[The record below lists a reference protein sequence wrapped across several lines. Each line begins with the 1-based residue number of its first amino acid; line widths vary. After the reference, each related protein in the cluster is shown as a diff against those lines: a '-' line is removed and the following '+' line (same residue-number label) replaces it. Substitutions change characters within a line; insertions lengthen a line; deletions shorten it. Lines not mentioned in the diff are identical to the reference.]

1 MECDW
6 ENALLERAQQLPSEL
21 LDVIRDQNSSHERYL
36 EAFTHATVVHNGRHL
51 PQLLAHCDNLFP
63 HICAVLSS
71 RRSCTAAIAT
81 LGRLVPFAP
90 YLAPYAHQV
99 LSRADFAPNLEE
111 PDGSDDDQVA
121 ILLGLFR
128 LLSHDHC
135 AFTKHIR
142 PTQIHQLLAS
152 RNRPVVYLA
161 LRILQICLK
170 GSDSWFEEMMRQHF
184 GPDSPD
190 GGIHGSYDDVSIDY
204 RFLSLWEEDRNEKM
218 QLASTEVTAQ
228 GDVIRSKSGRMLPSS
243 CFHHSTALLGKIL
256 LPRTQSYNG
265 SSDSLV
271 WTETV
276 QSNVQHIAQAIKSS
290 SPMLLNGL
298 AGSGKTLLIRHVAR
312 TVGKLDD
319 MITLH
324 LNDQSDAKLLV
335 GIYTTG
341 KTPGT
346 FVWKAGV
353 LTTAVME
360 GRWVLIED
368 LDRAPSHIIS
378 TLLPLIEKGELL
390 VPGRKETIRAK
401 EGFRI
406 ISTVRT
412 TINHRGEESRPMPNM
427 IGARHWQ
434 NVHLSLPSTGE
445 LQQTLSTLYPSLAPL
460 MPQFLKAFERLQSWR
475 QSATHAGQSRTGILR
490 PVSPRDLMKWCSR
503 VAKLLQGKPT
513 FASTDLDDILLEAVD
528 CFVGALPVG
537 PVRSDMVSVIAQELH
552 VDPQRCDFVI
562 NTREA
567 PYAVEKTRIKLG
579 RHVLPRSRTS
589 PRANETQASFST
601 NPITSRM
608 LERVAAAVINREP
621 LLLVGETGVG
631 KTTAVQHLA
640 SHLGKKLVPF
650 NLSQQSEAGDLL
662 GGFKPIS
669 ARSLMVPMK
678 DEFDELFSVG
688 FSHSKNQSFREL
700 LGKQFAKGN
709 WKAVCKLW
717 QQALKMVD
725 QQRGTSPSKQ
735 GEAPAKKRKVDSGID
750 FARWDSFAV
759 NVSDVTKRLSAGSE
773 AFAFS
778 FVEGTIV
785 KAVRNGDWVLLDE
798 INLASPDTLDALADL
813 FDSTTPSLLLTE
825 AGEVERIEAHPEF
838 RVFAAMNP
846 ATDVG
851 KKDLL
856 PSVRSRFTELYVES
870 PDKDIKSLQSIVRA
884 YLRQDAVAD
893 TAIAYD
899 VSLLYQKIQSLAEEN
914 KLVDGAG
921 QKPHFSLRTLTRTLS
936 YAKHIA
942 PMCSLRR
949 ALYEGFQMS
958 FLTFLDLESET
969 LVQPLLEQQLL
980 SKRVNVRAELK
991 KPLRKP
997 SDEHDYAQGFPGSK
1011 HWIRQGAFEAE
1022 EQPQYIITPFIQRN
1036 LENLVRA
1043 TSTRQFPV
1051 LIQGPTSSGKTS
1063 MVEYLAKR
1071 TGNKFVRVNNHEHT
1085 DLQEYLGTYI
1095 SGSDGR
1101 LQFQEGVLVKALREG
1116 HWIVLDELNLAPT
1129 DVLEA
1134 FNRLLDDNRELLI
1147 PETQE
1152 IVRPHTNFMLFA
1164 TQNPAGLYGGR
1175 KTLSR
1180 AFRNRFLELHFDDI
1194 PVDEL
1199 QEILHRRTQQPESRC
1214 KRIVTVYRELSVL
1227 RQENRLFEQ
1236 KSFATLRD
1244 LFRWA
1249 MRPNDTIEQLAA
1261 NGFMLLAERV
1271 RKPEE
1276 RAVLKNIIEKQ
1287 MSARG
1292 PKVTIDEDA
1301 LYSTQANEIQQ
1312 YNSHASSQGVVWTKA
1327 MRRLYVLVARAIEN
1341 NEPVLLVG
1349 ETGCGK
1355 TTVCQMLAEAFG
1367 KELNAVNAH
1376 QNTETGDLI
1385 GSQRPVRNRAA
1396 IEAELRKLVLVS
1408 APLQGSQTGGS
1419 VATDELL
1426 VLYDRAI
1433 SSRHGPEK
1441 QAYVTSDHH
1450 ALIESLRVRYKA
1462 LFEWQDGSLV
1472 QAMRSGSFFLLD
1484 EISLA
1489 DDSVLE
1495 RINSVLEAQRSILLA
1510 EKGSLDSFITAAS
1523 GFQFFATMNPGGD
1536 YGKRELSPALRNRFT
1551 EIWVPSLSDQ
1561 EDIFQILQARLSPA
1575 AKSYAEAM
1583 VSFAV
1588 WFKERYNTSAS
1599 SSVSIRDTL
1608 AWVAFV
1614 NAATDENIG
1623 QAVVHGAAMVYTDT
1637 LGANPAGLMTLTG
1650 RGLDEERRA
1659 AIDELSRLL
1668 QIDVATIYHDSVKV
1682 VQGQQSLI
1690 VGPFSIPCYTPVD
1703 TPDPTF
1709 SFEAPTTRLNALRVV
1724 RALQLSKP
1732 VMLEGSPGVGKTALV
1747 GAIAASVGMPLVRIN
1762 LSEQTDL
1769 MDLFGS
1775 DVPVEGAE
1783 TGAFRWRDAPFLHA
1797 MKTGEWVLLDEM
1809 NLASQSV
1816 LEGLNACLDHRG
1828 EVYIPEIDQ
1837 SFTRHPSFR
1846 LFAAQN
1852 PHHQG
1857 GGRKGLPASFV
1868 NRFTVVYA
1876 DAFRAEDMLLICQ
1889 RAFPNLP
1896 VESIGK
1902 AVGFVEKLEYEV
1914 AHRRRFGSQGGPWEF
1929 NLRDIFR
1936 WLTLSSSDKGLLK
1949 AGNARDFVHLLFS
1962 RRFRS
1967 TSDRALLDQ
1976 LFDSIYHDTPY
1987 ATDLSCSTSPLVIQ
2001 AGLGTIARNELESV
2015 PLAKKSPPSRDQLEV
2030 LQSLMLCIQQSWPV
2044 ILSGPSGSG
2053 KSSLVERLAAAT
2065 GAPLVVFP
2073 MNAETD
2079 AMDLVGGYEQADPG
2093 RKVLQAFNQLRRVLE
2108 RHSKQRMMSSTNA
2121 EKLLLTVERA
2131 GLGTELAP
2139 RDTALLESTLAL
2151 LENPE
2156 VEALW
2161 NIVKS
2166 APKQVEKARFE
2177 WIDGVLVDALERG
2190 EWLVLDNANL
2200 CSPSVLDRLN
2210 SLLERNGALII
2221 NEHADHDGSP
2231 RVIKPHPGF
2240 RIFLTTDPRYGE
2252 LSRAMRNRAVELFMP
2267 QAASQDASL
2276 LCDPLFAESA
2286 VAAFRNVKSLSQHRP
2301 SFDGRLGGMVFDH
2314 LPQAQLKLI
2323 SRLQSQLDAGLY
2335 SSQQQPPLRLPLQH
2349 ANIVTQLNPEILDA
2363 SASILGHTQMSADYA
2378 NVQVSSSAPPVSE
2391 RKADGKCFFQTLHP
2405 LNNQPFVQQSQHA
2418 VTRALQAGFSFDLV
2432 WELSGLKLLLDES
2445 RANSATV
2452 SRLKG
2457 IERSVLKLAKTKSG
2471 NSALLQMLEHLL
2483 QGMLHFTQDPVAL
2496 FEQSSLSSSD
2506 ESSAAISQLLAAL
2519 ALKAVT
2525 AWKMLFETAHDDAFD
2540 GAVFNACV
2548 TTIEQ
2553 GLSRAIAAAPSSNTQ
2568 VTNRLQEA
2576 IAGLRNHS
2584 NTGWG
2589 LACTALWL
2597 ACRPKTPKTIQQLDA
2612 LLRLEAA
2619 ADRFDETAAKYS
2631 APLDKLAATR
2641 VSFQRALRLA
2651 QAGEGAVDDLLER
2664 LEGSLQTAP
2673 NLSPEAPEVD
2683 PRPHYASVF
2692 ATLSA
2697 RFQTQQAASRQNL
2710 SEEEL
2715 SLLEMLAGKVTKTA
2729 GPSMLVLPLNGPEKA
2744 MEVGSAGSGGAFHLH
2759 EMLMRHAASTD
2770 NVSLGKLE
2778 LLRSETNV
2786 LGRVLASKTHDICA
2800 EELES
2805 LDAILAQQLG
2815 DILRTL
2821 TGAEVDALSRQAAQL
2836 LVKLDPEASSGVT
2849 DLTPSEP
2856 PYQSEPLLA
2865 EALQCLA
2872 VVTNYLCSDSQNIQ
2886 RQRSAAGRAWLSF
2899 GIGCLM
2905 LYVPDSVF
2913 DPSLKPRLERDL
2925 HRRSQAH
2932 LAGRLNA
2939 LNAFNALTNGS
2950 ASSLRSRILEG
2961 TAQQLGEEPS
2971 AVEVCRPEKS
2981 QLSQLHGELA
2991 ALKRALASV
3000 IRAQNINGTGDAAT
3014 WNNILNIRQR
3024 LSEYYRAYMDFTA
3037 PIVGF
3042 IDGLCTGRD
3051 LIQQAALDEE
3061 TESSALALSKVVP
3074 LRNASLATWLSDD
3087 SFVYA
3092 LRESRTPQQ
3101 AVHCLT
3107 ALAARCTLKALS
3119 KASLELRDAVN
3130 DQLSRIYQLWRSEL
3144 SIDQRQASA
3153 KSSLYR
3159 YKGDADVNEDE
3170 TAAEEM
3176 EELFPSYE
3184 QQSTSRQAAEAG
3196 SKKTAQSLAP
3206 TLARIHRAIFAPA
3219 EANPETLLAL
3229 LQNTRE
3235 ACADSSLSSSIP
3247 AMIDLLQAQ
3256 VSQLSPAER
3265 PERSYNIYRDANI
3278 HEATKLVNLVNT
3290 TVKRFQE
3297 LHAAWPEHATPFEV
3311 LRTCEQILQLSHASP
3326 VARLLQLVEKLHGA
3340 VNEWQKVASRE
3351 YSVYT
3356 ILEDLTSLIISWR
3369 QLELSTWAGLFDH
3382 ETSRCEEEVSSWWYV
3397 AYESIIAVL
3406 ESLETSEDALCRHT
3420 AQLLETLSGL
3430 LTTSGLGEYTSRL
3443 NLLRSFRAHLE
3454 SLATDRPVLG
3464 VVHSGLSN
3472 LIAYYGHFEDPAKK
3486 ALEDGQ
3492 AGLTKDMKSVL
3503 QVASWKDRNIET
3515 LRQSAKASH
3524 KKLLRMVRKY
3534 RNLLGQPVQ
3543 PIISSGIPEM
3553 KIDKDLPSQ
3562 LRVLQ
3567 AEEDLARN
3575 EIQITLPAWT
3585 ERSARFKN
3593 VTTTAGMI
3601 QNRATLAMEPIDA
3614 SKRLDDFMSS
3624 VTSGMAEL
3632 QKATPANLTAKNKAF
3647 VGHLKTRKRRL
3658 LADVLKDLRAMGFQA
3673 SLSENALSRQ
3683 RSLSV
3688 VLAGLS
3694 ALDASRSSNH
3704 QHAAE
3709 HNFHR
3714 LLDAMPAVREVARQ
3728 HSDDLTPAEISR
3740 CVSYLES
3747 MLQVSAT
3754 QRSSLA
3760 VHVLAANKL
3769 DSVID
3774 TMMAFSRS
3782 GNVCIAERSGKF
3794 TLSSTEISSLLTVV
3808 RAVLQLV
3815 EIQAKLAGSQY
3826 SAVEQ
3831 GMTQWLES
3839 TAALALQLSAAPELP
3854 SGLDTDGRKSLQ
3866 LQIGDRVRDLE
3877 GKVTEWSGSH
3887 PELAPLLS
3895 QLHAWVPSFTPGHS
3909 QLQATGQVSMSDND
3923 WLQKLLITLDHMLVA
3938 VQNIKPAEEEQD
3950 SSRATWLLDQQQEAS
3965 KALHQLQAMRV
3976 PRALEQLLEQ
3986 LHRVK
3991 TADADNLRSLSSACS
4006 SVIPI
4011 VSAYQNAQR
4020 VVLSRLESMHSSTT
4034 TMADSLARTFI
4045 RLGNQGFCTPQEKSS
4060 STEDQKGEAEA
4071 GTGLGEGEAEGAE
4084 DISKDVKDDE
4094 DLSELAQEPQSKKE
4108 DGEEEIKDEKD
4119 AVDMADQEMEG
4130 EMGDE
4135 GPASDDE
4142 GGGESGGSDAGDQDM
4157 EEETGDVDEN
4167 GPSAVDEKMWDDG
4180 KAEDEKEREGDAG
4193 KGSAPE
4199 DDLAASREAE
4209 NKEQDKQEGGEEEEL
4224 EAGADE
4230 SEEVGQQDS
4239 EKLDQ
4244 HLQEQENLEL
4254 PEDLDIEGQND
4265 GKDDDLDLGSDE
4277 GEDENMEDA
4286 TGGQDVDTSEEP
4298 ANEEPDKTEQQA
4310 SEEDD
4315 LQPNQD
4321 AEQDEEQEH
4330 DLENEA
4336 EEDAERNM
4344 LQGEQNE
4351 DNEGD
4356 EEDKVVGD
4364 EGQGL
4369 DKDTSE
4375 GTAAAGEAAPQADD
4389 NDTEQDNGESDAPAE
4404 GGASKT
4410 AGDNAPSADQN
4421 DSETR
4426 NKQPYQQIGDA
4437 LDEWYKQHRRIEE
4450 AKEDQA
4456 QQPNADVD
4464 MADARFEHVA
4474 NDEVTADTQ
4483 ALGAASAEQST
4494 AIEEDQGLSVNDE
4507 MERDQMPFQEPE
4519 EEATDQDADAIPADS
4534 MDLDVADRQEDQPKA
4549 FVGQSQNQTDM
4560 QDEKMDEGSPPPE
4573 EDDVEDVDQQ
4583 LLDTHISRED
4593 QPEEVSMEEARQIYG
4608 EHEANTRNLA
4618 LMLTEHLR
4626 LILQPTQATK
4636 MRGDFRTGKRLNIK
4650 RIIPYIASSYKRDK
4664 IWMRRS
4670 VPSKRNYQIML
4681 AIDDSKSMA
4690 ESESQKLAFSTLAL
4704 ISKSMAMLEVGE
4716 LSVVGFGEDMKMIHN
4731 FDSPWTSDAGA
4742 EAFKSF
4748 TFSQSKTDIIKLLR
4762 GSLEA
4767 FREARLKGTSSTSQL
4782 WQLQLIISD
4791 GMCEDHATIRQL
4803 VRQAHEEQIMIVFIV
4818 VDAAAMATQAGSKG
4832 NQSILDLQRAEFAKD
4847 PNGEQRVK
4855 MIKYMDSFPF
4865 NYYLVVRDVGELPGV
4880 LAGALRQWF
4889 AEVVD
4894 TSS

>member
-6 ENALLERAQQLPSEL
+6 DAALLKSAPELPPEL
-21 LDVIRDQNSSHERYL
+21 LEIIRDQHISHEQYL
-36 EAFTHATVVHNGRHL
+36 QAFVDATLLNNGRHV
-51 PQLLAHCDNLFP
+51 PILLAHCDNLFP
-63 HICAVLSS
+63 HICAVLVSQS
-71 RRSCTAAIAT
+71 NLAFTIAT
-81 LGRLVPFAP
+81 LGHIIPFAP
-90 YLAPYAHQV
+90 HLAPYAHQA
-99 LSRADFAPNLEE
+99 LSKKEDLAALNLGSESH
-111 PDGSDDDQVA
+111 DGVPY
-121 ILLGLFR
+121 LLGLFR
-128 LLSHDHC
+128 LLSHDHR
-135 AFTKHIR
+135 AFAQYVR
-142 PTQIHQLLAS
+142 PVQMYQLLIS
-152 RNRPVVYLA
+152 QRRPVIYLA
-161 LRILQICLK
+161 LRILQICLQ
-170 GSDSWFEEMMRQHF
+170 GSDHWFEEMVKKHL
-184 GPDSPD
+184 GADSPE
-190 GGIHGSYDDVSIDY
+190 GGIHGPYEDKVIDY
-204 RFLSLWEEDRNEKM
+204 RFLSLWEEDCSEQMRIAFEN
-218 QLASTEVTAQ
+218 ASTTRTC
-228 GDVIRSKSGRMLPSS
+228 IFPIPSRLLPAASL
-243 CFHHSTALLGKIL
+243 HPSTALIGKTL
-256 LPRTQSYNG
+256 LPRTSLRAN
-265 SSDSLV
+265 SDTTMKPLV
-271 WTETV
+271 QTETI
-276 QSNVQHIAQAIKSS
+276 QSNVQQIVQALKYRR
-290 SPMLLNGL
+290 PLLLNGL
-298 AGSGKTLLIRHVAR
+298 AGSGKTLLIRYTAR
-312 TVGKLDD
+312 MLGKLDD

-324 LNDQSDAKLLV
+324 LNDQSDAKLLI

-341 KTPGT
+341 DTPGT

-368 LDRAPSHIIS
+368 LDRVPSQIIS

-406 ISTVRT
+406 IATIRT
-412 TINHRGEESRPMPNM
+412 TVNHRGEESRPTTNM

-434 NVHLSLPSTGE
+434 DVHLNLPSTAE
-445 LQQTLSTLYPSLAPL
+445 LQQTLSTLYPSLTPL
-460 MPQFLKAFERLQSWR
+460 IPQFLKAFERLQTWR
-475 QSATHAGQSRTGILR
+475 QSASQAGQSRIGILR

-513 FASTDLDDILLEAVD
+513 FSSTDLDDILLEAVD
-528 CFVGALPVG
+528 CFVGALPAG
-537 PVRSDMVSVIAQELH
+537 PARTDMVSVIAQELH
-552 VDPQRCDFVI
+552 IDPQRCDFVV

-567 PYAVEKTRIKLG
+567 PYEVEKSCIKLG
-579 RHVLPRSRTS
+579 RHVLPRSSVSKRI
-589 PRANETQASFST
+589 NETQASFST
-601 NPITSRM
+601 NPTTARM
-608 LERVAAAVINREP
+608 LERVAAAVVNREP

-678 DEFDELFSVG
+678 DEFDELFTVG
-688 FSHSKNQSFREL
+688 FSHSKNQSFQEL

-725 QQRGTSPSKQ
+725 QQRAKSPSRQ
-735 GEAPAKKRKVDSGID
+735 GDTPAKKRKVEPAID
-750 FARWDSFAV
+750 FARWDTFAV
-759 NVSDVTKRLSAGSE
+759 KVSDVAKRLSAGSE

-825 AGEVERIEAHPEF
+825 AGDVERIKAHAEF

-856 PSVRSRFTELYVES
+856 PSIRSRFTELYVES

-893 TAIAYD
+893 AAIAYD
-899 VSLLYQKIQSLAEEN
+899 VSLLYQKIQMLAGEN

-921 QKPHFSLRTLTRTLS
+921 QRPHFSLRTLTRTLS

-942 PMCSLRR
+942 PFCSLRR

-958 FLTFLDLESET
+958 FMTFLDMESET
-969 LVQPLLEQQLL
+969 LVQPLLEQHLL

-991 KPLRKP
+991 KPLRRP
-997 SDEHDYAQGFPGSK
+997 SDEHEYAQGFPGSK

-1022 EQPQYIITPFIQRN
+1022 EQPQYIITPFIKRN

-1063 MVEYLAKR
+1063 MIEYLAKR

-1085 DLQEYLGTYI
+1085 DLQEYLGIYI

-1134 FNRLLDDNRELLI
+1134 FNRLLDDNRELLV

-1152 IVRPHTNFMLFA
+1152 VIRPHTNFMLFA

-1214 KRIVTVYRELSVL
+1214 KRIVAVYRELSVL

-1249 MRPNDTIEQLAA
+1249 MRPNDTIEQLAV

-1276 RAVLKNIIEKQ
+1276 RAILKNIIEKQ
-1287 MSARG
+1287 MSSRG

-1301 LYSTQANEIQQ
+1301 LYSAQASEIQQ
-1312 YNSHASSQGVVWTKA
+1312 YDRHASSQGVVWTKA
-1327 MRRLYVLVARAIEN
+1327 MMRLYVLVARAIEN

-1355 TTVCQMLAEAFG
+1355 TTVCQMLAEALG
-1367 KELNAVNAH
+1367 KKLNAVNAH

-1396 IEAELRKLVLVS
+1396 IEVELRKLLLAS
-1408 APLQGSQTGGS
+1408 QPLQGLESMDS
-1419 VATDELL
+1419 AATDQLL
-1426 VLYDRAI
+1426 TAYDHAI
-1433 SSRHGPEK
+1433 SSQQGLEK
-1441 QAYVTSDHH
+1441 QAYLSSEPHT
-1450 ALIESLRVRYKA
+1450 LIHSLRIRYKA

-1561 EDIFQILQARLSPA
+1561 DDILQILQARLAPA
-1575 AKSYAEAM
+1575 AKVYAEAM

-1588 WFKERYNTSAS
+1588 WFKQRYNTSAS
-1599 SSVSIRDTL
+1599 SSVSIRDAL

-1614 NAATDENIG
+1614 NAASASDITR
-1623 QAVVHGAAMVYTDT
+1623 AVVHGAAMVYIDT
-1637 LGANPAGLMTLTG
+1637 LGANPAGLMTLMG

-1668 QIDVATIYHDSVKV
+1668 GADAANVYYEPVEV
-1682 VQGQQSLI
+1682 VQAPQSLV
-1690 VGPFSIPCYTPVD
+1690 VGPFNIPYYSLVETTD
-1703 TPDPTF
+1703 QTF
-1709 SFEAPTTRLNALRVV
+1709 SFRAPTTRLNALRVV

-1747 GAIAASVGMPLVRIN
+1747 GAIANSVGMPLVRIN

-1783 TGAFRWRDAPFLHA
+1783 SGTFRWRDAPFLYA
-1797 MKTGEWVLLDEM
+1797 MKNGEWVLLDEM

-1837 SFTRHPSFR
+1837 SFTRHPKFR

-1876 DAFRAEDMLLICQ
+1876 DAFRPEDMLLICQ
-1889 RAFPNLP
+1889 CAFPNLP
-1896 VESIGK
+1896 LATIEK
-1902 AVGFVEKLEYEV
+1902 AVGFVEKLDHEV

-1936 WLTLSSSDKGLLK
+1936 WLTLFSSDKGLLK
-1949 AGNARDFVHLLFS
+1949 AGNARDYVHLLFS
-1962 RRFRS
+1962 QRFRAV
-1967 TSDRALLDQ
+1967 SDRTLLDQ
-1976 LFDSIYHDTPY
+1976 LFASVYDDTAH
-1987 ATDLSCSTSPLVIQ
+1987 ATDLFCSTSSLTIQ
-2001 AGLGTIARNELESV
+2001 AGLGTLPRDAIEGV
-2015 PLAKKSPPSRDQLEV
+2015 PNMKPEQPSRSQLEV
-2030 LQSLMLCIQQSWPV
+2030 LQSLMLCIQQSWPIV
-2044 ILSGPSGSG
+2044 LSGPSGSG
-2053 KSSLVERLAAAT
+2053 KTALLERLAATT
-2065 GAPLVVFP
+2065 GARLVVFP

-2079 AMDLVGGYEQADPG
+2079 ATDLVGGYEQADPG
-2093 RKVLQAFNQLRRVLE
+2093 RKVLQAFNQLRKCLE
-2108 RHSKQRMMSSTNA
+2108 RHAKQQAIHNVDLQGMLSAIECVGRS
-2121 EKLLLTVERA
+2121 
-2131 GLGTELAP
+2131 GEL
-2139 RDTALLESTLAL
+2139 DTSDDALLEGTFVSLQD
-2151 LENPE
+2151 PE
-2156 VEALW
+2156 IEALW
-2161 NIVKS
+2161 HTIKA
-2166 APKQVEKARFE
+2166 APKQFEKARFE

-2200 CSPSVLDRLN
+2200 CSASVLDRLN
-2210 SLLERNGALII
+2210 SLLERNGALVI
-2221 NEHADHDGSP
+2221 NEHADSDGTP
-2231 RVIKPHPGF
+2231 RVIKPHQDF

-2267 QAASQDASL
+2267 HSAAENETL
-2276 LCDPLFAESA
+2276 LSDPLFAESA
-2286 VAAFRNVKSLSQHRP
+2286 VAAFRNVKTLRQYAIN
-2301 SFDGRLGGMVFDH
+2301 GQLANTVFDH
-2314 LPQAQLKLI
+2314 FPKVQLELV

-2335 SSQQQPPLRLPLQH
+2335 RFSEQRPLRLPLEH
-2349 ANIVTQLNPEILDA
+2349 
-2363 SASILGHTQMSADYA
+2363 ASIAAQLAPGGSNVTDVPTSIIGQTQMSADYA

-2391 RKADGKCFFQTLHP
+2391 RKADGKCFFQTLQP
-2405 LNNQPFVQQSQHA
+2405 LNNQPLVQQSQHTA
-2418 VTRALQAGFSFDLV
+2418 VRALQAGFSYDLI
-2432 WELSGLKLLLDES
+2432 WDLAGLKTVLADARS
-2445 RANSATV
+2445 SSTVV
-2452 SRLKG
+2452 SRLSG
-2457 IERSVLKLAKTKSG
+2457 IERSVLKLYKSKG
-2471 NSALLQMLEHLL
+2471 SGSALHEVLEHLL
-2483 QGMLHFTQDPVAL
+2483 QGMIHFAHTSDAM
-2496 FEQSSLSSSD
+2496 FEQASLAAGDGASALSPQVIAAHATK
-2506 ESSAAISQLLAAL
+2506 AAIAWQLLFDS
-2519 ALKAVT
+2519 V
-2525 AWKMLFETAHDDAFD
+2525 HDAAFD

-2548 TTIEQ
+2548 ATIQE
-2553 GLSRAIAAAPSSNTQ
+2553 GLSRALAVAPAKVLPVFQ
-2568 VTNRLQEA
+2568 RLQEA
-2576 IAGLRNHS
+2576 IASFSHHS
-2584 NTGWG
+2584 GSSWG
-2589 LACTALWL
+2589 LACTVIWTG
-2597 ACRPKTPKTIQQLDA
+2597 CRPKTPQTIQQLDA

-2619 ADRFDETAAKYS
+2619 ADRFDETVAMYS
-2631 APLDKLAATR
+2631 APLDNLAATR
-2641 VSFQRALRLA
+2641 LSFQRALELT
-2651 QAGEGAVDDLLER
+2651 QAGEGAVDQLLEK
-2664 LEGSLQTAP
+2664 LEGSLQD
-2673 NLSPEAPEVD
+2673 SPGSLPSSESG
-2683 PRPHYASVF
+2683 RLPHFARVF
-2692 ATLSA
+2692 AMLSDSF
-2697 RFQTQQAASRQNL
+2697 RKQQAADRCSLTQQ
-2710 SEEEL
+2710 EFA
-2715 SLLEMLAGKVTKTA
+2715 LLEMLAGLSTKGSVSTIGGSRLIA
-2729 GPSMLVLPLNGPEKA
+2729 SSTNESNSPSEAKAKLDRMLLQY
-2744 MEVGSAGSGGAFHLH
+2744 
-2759 EMLMRHAASTD
+2759 ASTTGD
-2770 NVSLGKLE
+2770 VSLGGLG
-2778 LLRSETNV
+2778 LLKVETDV
-2786 LGRVLASKTHDICA
+2786 LGRVFASKTHDVCA
-2800 EELES
+2800 DELES
-2805 LDAILAQQLG
+2805 LDASLFQQTRDILAILANTENEPIQSQAVNLFNKLG
-2815 DILRTL
+2815 SETAN
-2821 TGAEVDALSRQAAQL
+2821 GF
-2836 LVKLDPEASSGVT
+2836 SSAMPANS
-2849 DLTPSEP
+2849 PSGNVM
-2856 PYQSEPLLA
+2856 A
-2865 EALQCLA
+2865 EALHHLA
-2872 VVTNYLCSDSQNIQ
+2872 VATEYVHSKQKGVEQS
-2886 RQRSAAGRAWLSF
+2886 RSLAGRAWMSL
-2899 GIGCLM
+2899 GLGCLM

-2913 DPSLKPRLERDL
+2913 DPSLQPRLERDL
-2925 HRRSQAH
+2925 HRRSRTH
-2932 LAGRLNA
+2932 LDAKLSA
-2939 LNAFNALTNGS
+2939 LGTFTALTNGN
-2950 ASSLRSRILEG
+2950 ASSLRSRMLLE
-2961 TAQQLGEEPS
+2961 TTQYLGEEPS

-2991 ALKRALASV
+2991 ALKRSLAPMLKAGNEGSLP
-3000 IRAQNINGTGDAAT
+3000 DAAT
-3014 WNNILNIRQR
+3014 WNNIGNVRQR
-3024 LSEYYRAYMDFTA
+3024 LSEYYRAYMDFTS

-3042 IDGLCTGRD
+3042 IDNLCLGRD
-3051 LIQQAALDEE
+3051 LLQQAALDSA
-3061 TESSALALSKVVP
+3061 TDSSSLALSKVVP
-3074 LRNASLATWLSDD
+3074 LRNASIATWLADD
-3087 SFVYA
+3087 SFVQA
-3092 LRESRTPQQ
+3092 LTESREPQQ
-3101 AVHCLT
+3101 AVHCLAAVT
-3107 ALAARCTLKALS
+3107 ARSAFKTTTEATP
-3119 KASLELRDAVN
+3119 ELRDAVN
-3130 DQLSRIYQLWRSEL
+3130 DQMSRLYQLWRSEL
-3144 SIDQRQASA
+3144 SIDQRQATA

-3159 YKGDADVNEDE
+3159 YQGDADLDEDE

-3184 QQSTSRQAAEAG
+3184 QQSTNKQSVIDG
-3196 SKKTAQSLAP
+3196 SKKTAQKLAPSLAK
-3206 TLARIHRAIFAPA
+3206 IHRTIFSPE
-3219 EANPETLLAL
+3219 EASPDALLAL
-3229 LQNTRE
+3229 LRDSSM
-3235 ACADSSLSSSIP
+3235 ASADSSLSSSVP
-3247 AMIDLLQAQ
+3247 AMIDLLQGQ
-3256 VSQLSPAER
+3256 KSKLSPAES
-3265 PERSYNIYRDANI
+3265 PERAYNVYRDANI
-3278 HEATKLVNLVNT
+3278 HEANKLIGFVNT
-3290 TVKRFQE
+3290 TVQRFQE
-3297 LHAAWPEHATPFEV
+3297 LHAAWPEHATPLEV
-3311 LRTCEQILQLSHASP
+3311 LRISEQIMELSHTSP
-3326 VARLLQLVEKLHGA
+3326 VARLLQIVEKLHA
-3340 VNEWQKVASRE
+3340 TVNEWQKVASRE
-3351 YSVYT
+3351 FSAYT
-3356 ILEDLTSLIISWR
+3356 ILEDLTTLIINWR

-3382 ETSRCEEEVSSWWYV
+3382 ESRRCEDEVSSWWYV

-3406 ESLETSEDALCRHT
+3406 GGLGNSEEALSKHT

-3430 LTTSGLGEYTSRL
+3430 LTTSGLGEYTPRL
-3443 NLLRSFRAHLE
+3443 NLLRSFRAHVK
-3454 SLATDRPVLG
+3454 SLAFDQPVLEI
-3464 VVHSGLSN
+3464 VHSGLSN
-3472 LIAYYGHFEDPAKK
+3472 FIAFYAHFEGPVKK

-3492 AGLTKDMKSVL
+3492 ANLAKEMKSVL

-3534 RNLLGQPVQ
+3534 RHLLSRPVQ
-3543 PIISSGIPEM
+3543 PIVANGIT
-3553 KIDKDLPSQ
+3553 D
-3562 LRVLQ
+3562 RTFG
-3567 AEEDLARN
+3567 EEYSAAPTTSEDNQRPM
-3575 EIQITLPAWT
+3575 PAGVQVNIFGWAD
-3585 ERSARFKN
+3585 RAARFKN
-3593 VTTTAGMI
+3593 AATTASMI
-3601 QNRATLAMEPIDA
+3601 RSRAASTAAPLDA
-3614 SKRLDDFMSS
+3614 SQRLDDFVSGIASSMS
-3624 VTSGMAEL
+3624 EL
-3632 QKATPANLTAKNKAF
+3632 QKATPPHHTEKNKAF
-3647 VGHLKTRKRRL
+3647 VGHLKTRKRRV
-3658 LADVLKDLRAMGFQA
+3658 LADVLKDLRGMGFQA
-3673 SLSENALSRQ
+3673 NLSESALSRQ
-3683 RSLSV
+3683 KSLSV
-3688 VLAGLS
+3688 VLADLS
-3694 ALDASRSSNH
+3694 LLAASHPSS
-3704 QHAAE
+3704 QQAAAE
-3709 HNFHR
+3709 HHLHR
-3714 LLDAMPAVREVARQ
+3714 LVDAMPAVREIARK
-3728 HSDDLTPAEISR
+3728 HSEDLTPAEVGR

-3754 QRSSLA
+3754 QRALLA
-3760 VHVLAANKL
+3760 VHLAARSRL
-3769 DSVID
+3769 DKAVGQ
-3774 TMMAFSRS
+3774 MRAFANSPEVRVVEWQGADPDS
-3782 GNVCIAERSGKF
+3782 F
-3794 TLSSTEISSLLTVV
+3794 TEETLYLLTVA
-3808 RAVLQLV
+3808 RAILQL
-3815 EIQAKLAGSQY
+3815 IQAQAGLSGVQY
-3826 SAVEQ
+3826 GMVEQ
-3831 GMTQWLES
+3831 SLTRWVENVTAIVSELSVAPKLPNALETEVQRELRTQVS
-3839 TAALALQLSAAPELP
+3839 NS
-3854 SGLDTDGRKSLQ
+3854 
-3866 LQIGDRVRDLE
+3866 VRDLARQTE
-3877 GKVTEWSGSH
+3877 EWSQSH

-3895 QLHAWVPSFTPGHS
+3895 QLLQWMPQCSNRELLQTNESLSLPAEIWVQ
-3909 QLQATGQVSMSDND
+3909 QLLATV
-3923 WLQKLLITLDHMLVA
+3923 DHMLGA
-3938 VQNIKPAEEEQD
+3938 VQTIKATERD
-3950 SSRATWLLDQQQEAS
+3950 ADTSRTTWLLDQQQDAS
-3965 KALHQLQAMRV
+3965 KALRSLQVMQVSRS
-3976 PRALEQLLEQ
+3976 LEQLLDQ
-3986 LHRVK
+3986 LHNVTGTNALHSL
-3991 TADADNLRSLSSACS
+3991 TAACS
-4006 SVIPI
+4006 SIVPI
-4011 VSAYQNAQR
+4011 LSAYRDAQQT
-4020 VVLSRLESMHSSTT
+4020 VINRLESMHLSTT
-4034 TMADSLARTFI
+4034 KMSDSLARTFI
-4045 RLGNQGFCTPQEKSS
+4045 RLGSQGFCTPQEKSS
-4060 STEDQKGEAEA
+4060 SNEEQKGEAES
-4071 GTGLGEGEAEGAE
+4071 GTGLGEGEGAE
-4084 DISKDVKDDE
+4084 DISKDIKDDE
-4094 DLSELAQEPQSKKE
+4094 DLSELAQEPQKE
-4108 DGEEEIKDEKD
+4108 DGGEEIEDEKD

-4142 GGGESGGSDAGDQDM
+4142 GGESGSSDAGDQDM
-4157 EEETGDVDEN
+4157 EEETGDVDDN

-4180 KAEDEKEREGDAG
+4180 KAEDEKEKEGDAG

-4199 DDLAASREAE
+4199 EDLTASHEGE
-4209 NKEQDKQEGGEEEEL
+4209 SKEQDKQEGGKEEKEL
-4224 EAGADE
+4224 EAGEDE
-4230 SEEVGQQDS
+4230 TEEVGQQESD
-4239 EKLDQ
+4239 KLDEYT
-4244 HLQEQENLEL
+4244 QEQENLEL
-4254 PEDLDIEGQND
+4254 PEDLEMD
-4265 GKDDDLDLGSDE
+4265 GKKDEKEDDLDLGPEE

-4286 TGGQDVDTSEEP
+4286 TAGQDVDDSEEP
-4298 ANEEPDKTEQQA
+4298 ANDQPNDTQQNGDE
-4310 SEEDD
+4310 EED
-4315 LQPNQD
+4315 LQATQD
-4321 AEQDEEQEH
+4321 ADKDENQND
-4330 DLENEA
+4330 DLANEA
-4336 EEDAERNM
+4336 EEDADRNM
-4344 LQGEQNE
+4344 LQGEQHE
-4351 DNEGD
+4351 DHEGD
-4356 EEDKVVGD
+4356 EDDKVLGE
-4364 EGQGL
+4364 EGQGM

-4375 GTAAAGEAAPQADD
+4375 GTAAGKEAAPQADD
-4389 NDTEQDNGESDAPAE
+4389 NDNMQDNSESDAPAE

-4410 AGDNAPSADQN
+4410 AGDDAPSADKD
-4421 DSETR
+4421 DSEAR
-4426 NKQPYQQIGDA
+4426 NKQPFQQIGDA

-4450 AKEDQA
+4450 AKDDQG
-4456 QQPNADVD
+4456 QQNTDAD

-4474 NDEVTADTQ
+4474 NNEVTADTQ

-4494 AIEEDQGLSVNDE
+4494 AIEEDRGLSVNDE
-4507 MERDQMPFQEPE
+4507 MERDQPPFQESDE
-4519 EEATDQDADAIPADS
+4519 EPADQNEDALPADG
-4534 MDLDVADRQEDQPKA
+4534 MGLDVADRQEDQPKA
-4549 FVGQSQNQTDM
+4549 FVGQTKNQDDT
-4560 QDEKMDEGSPPPE
+4560 QDDTIDEGNPPSDE
-4573 EDDVEDVDQQ
+4573 GDVEDVDQQ

-4593 QPEEVSMEEARQIYG
+4593 QPAELSMEEARQIYG
-4608 EHEANTRNLA
+4608 EHESNTRNLA

-4716 LSVVGFGEDMKMIHN
+4716 LAIVGFGENMKTIHN
-4731 FDSPWTSDAGA
+4731 FDSPWTSEAGA

-4748 TFSQSKTDIIKLLR
+4748 SFSQSKTDIIKLLQ
-4762 GSLEA
+4762 GSLNA
-4767 FREARLKGTSSTSQL
+4767 FRDARLKATSLSSQL

-4803 VRQAHEEQIMIVFIV
+4803 VRQAHEEQIMVVFIV

-4847 PNGEQRVK
+4847 ANGEQRVK

-4894 TSS
+4894 TGN